1 MKSQV
6 PDYVQLL
13 FSLVQY
19 IRKAIDNSPA
29 TMDVKKMAT
38 ALLDDLLPDRSKP
51 RYEKASKE
59 FQEWMASE
67 NILEITEEV
76 ILVYLSEKSKTI
88 APTGLQSLFCML
100 KATHK
105 IGFFFGCESVYEEES
120 GWIPPQKIKN
130 IWN

>member
-38 ALLDDLLPDRSKP
+38 ALLDDLAGQV
-51 RYEKASKE
+51 E
-59 FQEWMASE
+59 
-67 NILEITEEV
+67 
-76 ILVYLSEKSKTI
+76 
-88 APTGLQSLFCML
+88 
-100 KATHK
+100 ATVRE
-105 IGFFFGCESVYEEES
+105 GVEGVSRMD
-120 GWIPPQKIKN
+120 GQ
-130 IWN
+130 